1 MVEFFATLQPMLKR
15 LILAVAVVFVL
26 FDLPSPIQAAAQQ
39 DARPFYYTRPITDD
53 DLDGRSLRELT
64 LMRNTIYARAGNRF
78 RKKWLNDYFSAQPWY
93 HPLDKMDQSKITA
106 IDRKNAEI
114 IANYEAAIDRE
125 DLLKREKIWLHQN
138 TPEAK
143 IELGL
148 ISMRLGQWLGGGD
161 EERTALQDPTL
172 LDKQLTVAQLSDYSR
187 RDLRLLR
194 NVIYARH
201 GRPFKSALLKQYF
214 GSLDW
219 YKENPAY
226 TDALLTPLDRRNI
239 KVIRSVEDS
248 LGGPL
253 TDYQHKKEDGWFV
266 QA

>member
-1 MVEFFATLQPMLKR
+1 MVEFFATLQTMVRR
-15 LILAVAVVFVL
+15 LFPAIALVLALSGFQ
-26 FDLPSPIQAAAQQ
+26 SPIHAAPQQ
-39 DARPFYYTRPITDD
+39 DDQPFYYTREITQA

-64 LMRNTIYARAGNRF
+64 LMRNTIYARAGNPF

-93 HPLDKMDQSKITA
+93 KPLAKMDQSKITA
-106 IDRKNAEI
+106 TDRKNAET
-114 IANYEAAIDRE
+114 IASYEAAITRD

-148 ISMRLGQWLGGGD
+148 ISMRLGQWVGD
-161 EERTALQDPTL
+161 ESQERTALQDPTL

-194 NVIYARH
+194 NLIYARR
-201 GRPFKSALLKQYF
+201 GRPFKSALLQQYF

-219 YKENPAY
+219 YKENPVY
-226 TDALLTPLDRRNI
+226 TDALLTPLDKRNI
-239 KVIRSVEDS
+239 NVIRSVEDS

-253 TDYQHKKEDGWFV
+253 TDYQHKKEDGWFA

>member
-1 MVEFFATLQPMLKR
+1 MVEFFATLQLMLKR
-15 LILAVAVVFVL
+15 LVLAIALVFVL
-26 FDLPSPIQAAAQQ
+26 SDFPSPIQAAAQQ
-39 DARPFYYTRPITDD
+39 DDRPLYYTREITQA

-64 LMRNTIYARAGNRF
+64 LMRNTIYARAGNSF
-78 RKKWLNDYFSAQPWY
+78 RKKWLKDYFSAQPWY

-106 IDRKNAEI
+106 TDRKNAEAI
-114 IANYEAAIDRE
+114 TNYEADITRE

-138 TPEAK
+138 SPEAK

-148 ISMRLGQWLGGGD
+148 ISMRLGTWVGD
-161 EERTALQDPTL
+161 ASEERTALQDPTL

-226 TDALLTPLDRRNI
+226 TDALLTPLDHRNI
-239 KVIRSVEDS
+239 NVIRSVEDS